1 MLKEK
6 LKSVRVRLFL
16 TLCVVVIAL
25 VICLIAVN
33 SLVLENFYIYSKT
46 NTIKE
51 LYNKINDYY
60 EEPNLDISLE
70 TELKKVAFRN
80 NFDILIKADTDLI
93 LFSTNKDFLS
103 NITAVESKTKT
114 PFEERKNLLYSDE
127 KMTIRKIDDTSNS
140 LNYILLYGKLDNGYS
155 LYIRIPIA
163 PIEESVR
170 ISNTTLVTIGVITI
184 LISAFAASVISRK
197 FTKPIL
203 QLNDIT
209 KKMAKLDFEQKYRI
223 NDSDDEINELGR
235 NINTMSDKLE
245 ATIKQLRETNSELE
259 KDIEEKSKID
269 EMRKQFISDVSHEL
283 KTPIAL
289 IQGYSEGLLEN
300 VNTDDESRKFYA
312 EVILDESNKMD
323 VLVKQLL
330 ELMKLEYGKREFT
343 DEKFD
348 VVELIN
354 EVIRKCNVMLEENHI
369 QVIFNEKEPIY
380 AYADDFY
387 IEQVMTNYFTNAIKH
402 AKEVNGEKQ
411 IKITIQNVNDK
422 IKFLNEVANILS
434 KIENNMEREV
444 YIDKISLEYKVS
456 KEAIYAEVN
465 KKLYGNS
472 QTEKKL
478 ERPVTTIREVKQDV
492 AEKEVDEKTKKT
504 ESLII
509 YLLINYPDK
518 SFVRLESIVKNNLIK
533 MEKNKLIINKLYEE
547 HGKGNINIESIID
560 LFEDENIVNY
570 LSGIMS
576 SNFEITDVDKCID
589 DVILTYKKEILLK
602 KRNDIMNK
610 LNSQNT
616 ITKDEVA
623 NLEEELNSVIIQL
636 AKIK

>member
-289 IQGYSEGLLEN
+289 IQGYAEGLIEN
-300 VNTDDESRKFYA
+300 VNTDDESRRFYA

-323 VLVKQLL
+323 ILVKQLL

-343 DEKFD
+343 DEEFD
-348 VVELIN
+348 IVELIN
-354 EVIRKCNVMLEENHI
+354 EVIRKCNVMLEENQI
-369 QVIFNEKEPIY
+369 QVVFDESGPIY

-411 IKITIQNVNDK
+411 IKITIQNINNKIRVSVFNTGDK
-422 IKFLNEVANILS
+422 IPEEDLTRVWGRF
-434 KIENNMEREV
+434 
-444 YIDKISLEYKVS
+444 YKVDDS
-456 KEAIYAEVN
+456 RNRE
-465 KKLYGNS
+465 NS
-472 QTEKKL
+472 GSGIGL
-478 ERPVTTIREVKQDV
+478 
-492 AEKEVDEKTKKT
+492 
-504 ESLII
+504 
-509 YLLINYPDK
+509 
-518 SFVRLESIVKNNLIK
+518 SIVKAIQNNYQN
-533 MEKNKLIINKLYEE
+533 EYGVQN
-547 HGKGNINIESIID
+547 
-560 LFEDENIVNY
+560 
-570 LSGIMS
+570 LSNGVE
-576 SNFEITDVDKCID
+576 F
-589 DVILTYKKEILLK
+589 YF
-602 KRNDIMNK
+602 DI
-610 LNSQNT
+610 S
-616 ITKDEVA
+616 TK
-623 NLEEELNSVIIQL
+623 
-636 AKIK
+636 

>member
-1 MLKEK
+1 M
-6 LKSVRVRLFL
+6 R
-16 TLCVVVIAL
+16 
-25 VICLIAVN
+25 
-33 SLVLENFYIYSKT
+33 
-46 NTIKE
+46 
-51 LYNKINDYY
+51 
-60 EEPNLDISLE
+60 
-70 TELKKVAFRN
+70 
-80 NFDILIKADTDLI
+80 
-93 LFSTNKDFLS
+93 
-103 NITAVESKTKT
+103 
-114 PFEERKNLLYSDE
+114 YSDE
-127 KMTIRKIDDTSNS
+127 LLDEIKSKNDIIDIVSQYVVLKRSGRNYMGLCPFHKEKSPSFCVSPDKQIFHCFGCGVGGNVIHFIGKIENLNFIESLELLANRAGIELPKSGNAEDDRISRLKS
-140 LNYILLYGKLDNGYS
+140 RVYELNKCAAEFYHQNLYKPTAKPAQEYVKKRRLDNRTLKAFKIGYS
-155 LYIRIPIA
+155 GRFNELYTELHSKGFTEEEILASCLVNKNQDGKFIDRFRNRLMFPIFDARDRVIAFGGRVLDDSKPKYINSPEDIVYSKGRHLFAYNLAKKNNPKTIIIVEGYMDAVSLHQRGISNAVASLGTALTEAQGRLLRRSCEKVVIGYDADGAGQAATLRGLEILQNLGCDIRILQ
-163 PIEESVR
+163 IEGAKDPDEFVVKYGPERFQKYVDSA
-170 ISNTTLVTIGVITI
+170 ISLVEFKVKM
-184 LISAFAASVISRK
+184 LKR
-197 FTKPIL
+197 
-203 QLNDIT
+203 QLN
-209 KKMAKLDFEQKYRI
+209 
-223 NDSDDEINELGR
+223 
-235 NINTMSDKLE
+235 LE
-245 ATIKQLRETNSELE
+245 
-259 KDIEEKSKID
+259 
-269 EMRKQFISDVSHEL
+269 
-283 KTPIAL
+283 
-289 IQGYSEGLLEN
+289 
-300 VNTDDESRKFYA
+300 
-312 EVILDESNKMD
+312 
-323 VLVKQLL
+323 
-330 ELMKLEYGKREFT
+330 
-343 DEKFD
+343 
-348 VVELIN
+348 
-354 EVIRKCNVMLEENHI
+354 
-369 QVIFNEKEPIY
+369 
-380 AYADDFY
+380 
-387 IEQVMTNYFTNAIKH
+387 
-402 AKEVNGEKQ
+402 
-411 IKITIQNVNDK
+411 NVNDK

-492 AEKEVDEKTKKT
+492 KTKKT

-533 MEKNKLIINKLYEE
+533 LEKNKLIINKLYEE

>member
-114 PFEERKNLLYSDE
+114 PFGERKNLLYSDE

-289 IQGYSEGLLEN
+289 IQGYAEGLIEN

-354 EVIRKCNVMLEENHI
+354 EVIRKCNVMLQENQI
-369 QVIFNEKEPIY
+369 QVIFDEKEPIY

-402 AKEVNGEKQ
+402 AKEVKGEKL

-422 IKFLNEVANILS
+422 IRVTVFNTG
-434 KIENNMEREV
+434 
-444 YIDKISLEYKVS
+444 DKIPEEDLTRIWGRFYKVDDS
-456 KEAIYAEVN
+456 RNRE
-465 KKLYGNS
+465 NS
-472 QTEKKL
+472 GSGIGL
-478 ERPVTTIREVKQDV
+478 
-492 AEKEVDEKTKKT
+492 
-504 ESLII
+504 
-509 YLLINYPDK
+509 
-518 SFVRLESIVKNNLIK
+518 SIVKAIQNNYQN
-533 MEKNKLIINKLYEE
+533 EYGVQN
-547 HGKGNINIESIID
+547 
-560 LFEDENIVNY
+560 
-570 LSGIMS
+570 LSNGVEFYFDIS
-576 SNFEITDVDKCID
+576 T
-589 DVILTYKKEILLK
+589 KK
-602 KRNDIMNK
+602 
-610 LNSQNT
+610 
-616 ITKDEVA
+616 
-623 NLEEELNSVIIQL
+623 
-636 AKIK
+636 

>member
-16 TLCVVVIAL
+16 TLCVVVITL

-289 IQGYSEGLLEN
+289 IQGYAEGLIEN

-343 DEKFD
+343 DEKFN

-422 IKFLNEVANILS
+422 IRVTVFNTG
-434 KIENNMEREV
+434 
-444 YIDKISLEYKVS
+444 DKIPEEDLTRIWGRFYKVDDS
-456 KEAIYAEVN
+456 RNRENSGSGIGLSIVRAIQNNYQNE
-465 KKLYGNS
+465 YGVQNLS
-472 QTEKKL
+472 NGVEFYFDISTVQATWQTE
-478 ERPVTTIREVKQDV
+478 
-492 AEKEVDEKTKKT
+492 
-504 ESLII
+504 
-509 YLLINYPDK
+509 
-518 SFVRLESIVKNNLIK
+518 
-533 MEKNKLIINKLYEE
+533 
-547 HGKGNINIESIID
+547 
-560 LFEDENIVNY
+560 
-570 LSGIMS
+570 
-576 SNFEITDVDKCID
+576 
-589 DVILTYKKEILLK
+589 
-602 KRNDIMNK
+602 
-610 LNSQNT
+610 
-616 ITKDEVA
+616 
-623 NLEEELNSVIIQL
+623 
-636 AKIK
+636 

>member
-1 MLKEK
+1 MIKEK
-6 LKSVRVRLFL
+6 LKSVRVKLFL
-16 TLCVVVIAL
+16 VLCVVTILL
-25 VICLIAVN
+25 VICLIAIN
-33 SLVLENFYIYSKT
+33 SLVLENFYIYNKT

-51 LYNKINDYY
+51 VYNKINKYY
-60 EEPNLDISLE
+60 KDPDLAINLE
-70 TELKKVAFRN
+70 TELKKIAFRN
-80 NFDILIKADTDLI
+80 NFDILIQSDTDLI

-103 NITAVESKTKT
+103 SIEVAKEKYKTYL
-114 PFEERKNLLYSDE
+114 EERKNLLYSDA

-155 LYIRIPIA
+155 LYMRIPIA

-170 ISNTTLVTIGVITI
+170 ISNNTLIVIGIATVI
-184 LISAFAASVISRK
+184 ISAFVASLISKR
-197 FTKPIL
+197 FTSPIL

-223 NDSDDEINELGR
+223 NDSDDEINELGK

-245 ATIKQLRETNSELE
+245 STIKQLRETNSELE

-289 IQGYSEGLLEN
+289 IQGYAEGLIEN

-343 DEKFD
+343 DGKFD
-348 VVELIN
+348 IVELIN

-369 QVIFNEKEPIY
+369 QVIFDEKEPIY

-411 IKITIQNVNDK
+411 IKITIQNVDDK
-422 IKFLNEVANILS
+422 IRVSVFNTG
-434 KIENNMEREV
+434 
-444 YIDKISLEYKVS
+444 DKIPEEDLTRIWGRFYKVDDS
-456 KEAIYAEVN
+456 RNRE
-465 KKLYGNS
+465 NS
-472 QTEKKL
+472 GSGIGL
-478 ERPVTTIREVKQDV
+478 
-492 AEKEVDEKTKKT
+492 
-504 ESLII
+504 
-509 YLLINYPDK
+509 
-518 SFVRLESIVKNNLIK
+518 SIVKAIQNNYQN
-533 MEKNKLIINKLYEE
+533 EYGVRN
-547 HGKGNINIESIID
+547 
-560 LFEDENIVNY
+560 
-570 LSGIMS
+570 LSNGVEFYFDIS
-576 SNFEITDVDKCID
+576 T
-589 DVILTYKKEILLK
+589 KK
-602 KRNDIMNK
+602 
-610 LNSQNT
+610 
-616 ITKDEVA
+616 
-623 NLEEELNSVIIQL
+623 
-636 AKIK
+636 

>member
-1 MLKEK
+1 M
-6 LKSVRVRLFL
+6 
-16 TLCVVVIAL
+16 
-25 VICLIAVN
+25 
-33 SLVLENFYIYSKT
+33 
-46 NTIKE
+46 
-51 LYNKINDYY
+51 
-60 EEPNLDISLE
+60 
-70 TELKKVAFRN
+70 
-80 NFDILIKADTDLI
+80 I

-170 ISNTTLVTIGVITI
+170 ISHTTLVTIGVITI

-289 IQGYSEGLLEN
+289 IQGYAEGLIEN

-422 IKFLNEVANILS
+422 IRVTVFNTG
-434 KIENNMEREV
+434 
-444 YIDKISLEYKVS
+444 DKIPEEDLTRIWGRFYKVDDS
-456 KEAIYAEVN
+456 RNRENSGSGIGLSIVRAIQNNYQNE
-465 KKLYGNS
+465 YGVQNLS
-472 QTEKKL
+472 NG
-478 ERPVTTIREVKQDV
+478 VKFYFDIS
-492 AEKEVDEKTKKT
+492 TKK
-504 ESLII
+504 
-509 YLLINYPDK
+509 
-518 SFVRLESIVKNNLIK
+518 
-533 MEKNKLIINKLYEE
+533 
-547 HGKGNINIESIID
+547 
-560 LFEDENIVNY
+560 
-570 LSGIMS
+570 
-576 SNFEITDVDKCID
+576 
-589 DVILTYKKEILLK
+589 
-602 KRNDIMNK
+602 
-610 LNSQNT
+610 
-616 ITKDEVA
+616 
-623 NLEEELNSVIIQL
+623 
-636 AKIK
+636 

>member
-1 MLKEK
+1 MGKLKDK
-6 LKSVRVRLFL
+6 LKSVRFKLFA
-16 TLCVVVIAL
+16 TMCVVIVII
-25 VICLIAVN
+25 VFCLITIN
-33 SLVLENFYIYSKT
+33 KLVLENFYVYSKT
-46 NTIKE
+46 NKVRQV
-51 LYNKINDYY
+51 YQKINNYY
-60 EEPNLDISLE
+60 KYDSNINIES
-70 TELKKVAFRN
+70 ELKRIAFNN
-80 NFDILIKADTDLI
+80 NFDIYIKSDQNVI
-93 LFSTNKDFLS
+93 VYSTEKDFYSTLNELS
-103 NITAVESKTKT
+103 SIVDSSKNAINIIYK
-114 PFEERKNLLYSDE
+114 EEE
-127 KMTIRKIDDTSNS
+127 IVIRKISDTNNNM
-140 LNYILLYGKLDNGYS
+140 NYILLTGTLCNDYK
-155 LYIRIPIA
+155 LYIRIPVV
-163 PIEESVR
+163 PIEESVQ
-170 ISNTTLVTIGVITI
+170 ISNKALIFIGAITI
-184 LISAFAASVISRK
+184 LISAFIASYVSRK
-197 FTKPIL
+197 FTDPIV

-289 IQGYSEGLLEN
+289 IQGYAEGLIEN

-422 IKFLNEVANILS
+422 IRVTVFNTG
-434 KIENNMEREV
+434 
-444 YIDKISLEYKVS
+444 DKIPEEDLTRIWGRFYKVDDS
-456 KEAIYAEVN
+456 RNRENSGSGIGLSIVRAIQNNYQNE
-465 KKLYGNS
+465 YGVQNLS
-472 QTEKKL
+472 NG
-478 ERPVTTIREVKQDV
+478 VKFYFDIS
-492 AEKEVDEKTKKT
+492 TKK
-504 ESLII
+504 
-509 YLLINYPDK
+509 
-518 SFVRLESIVKNNLIK
+518 
-533 MEKNKLIINKLYEE
+533 
-547 HGKGNINIESIID
+547 
-560 LFEDENIVNY
+560 
-570 LSGIMS
+570 
-576 SNFEITDVDKCID
+576 
-589 DVILTYKKEILLK
+589 
-602 KRNDIMNK
+602 
-610 LNSQNT
+610 
-616 ITKDEVA
+616 
-623 NLEEELNSVIIQL
+623 
-636 AKIK
+636 